1 MGNRHPTCGD
11 PRILKYSRW
20 SEEKKIAM
28 VKVAFCTLGCRMNR
42 FDTDLMRSR
51 FIESGYE
58 VVPFE
63 EEADVYVINTCT
75 VTVGGDRSS
84 RQAIYQAKRKNPQAV
99 VVATGCYA
107 QVSPQEL
114 AKLKEVDLVVGN
126 THKAEI
132 LKLVEEFLQ
141 EKRKGVFVGEIFRQK
156 DLKHF
161 ESVLYFEE
169 SRPFIKVQEGC
180 NKFCTFCVIPFAR
193 GKVRSAPPD
202 KIVQQ
207 VRRIATQGFQE
218 IVLTGTQLSQYGWD
232 MGTTLASLLK
242 ELIRIEGIEI
252 IRLSSLH
259 MAEIDKELL
268 GLLLGEEKI
277 APHFHLS
284 LQSGCDRI
292 LELMGRGYTA
302 GEYAELVER
311 IVKSRP
317 ETAIGTDVIVGFPTE
332 TDEDFEETFRFL
344 ERLPIAYMHIFPYSD
359 RPYAKASSLKPK
371 VPERVKKERVRILKD
386 LDLKKRQEF
395 FEKNKG
401 KQLRAT
407 VLGDGRLLTE
417 NYIYLER
424 NADAPPG
431 RVIRVLIS

>member
-1 MGNRHPTCGD
+1 
-11 PRILKYSRW
+11 
-20 SEEKKIAM
+20 M

-42 FDTDLMRSR
+42 FDTDLIRSK
-51 FIESGYE
+51 FVESGYE

-63 EEADVYVINTCT
+63 EKADVYVINTCT

-84 RQAIYQAKRKNPQAV
+84 RQAIYQAKRRNPQAV

-107 QVSPQEL
+107 QVNPKEL

-126 THKAEI
+126 THKSEI

-141 EKRKGVFVGEIFRQK
+141 DKRKGVFVGEIFRQK

-161 ESVLYFEE
+161 DSVLYFEE

-193 GKVRSAPPD
+193 GKVRSAPPE
-202 KIVQQ
+202 KIVDQ
-207 VRRIATQGFQE
+207 VRRIASQGFQE

-232 MGTTLASLLK
+232 IGTSLAKLLR
-242 ELIRIEGIEI
+242 ELIKMEGIEL

-268 GLLLGEEKI
+268 ELLLGEEKI

-292 LELMGRGYTA
+292 LELMERGYTA
-302 GEYAELVER
+302 GEYEELVER
-311 IVKSRP
+311 IVKARP

-332 TDEDFEETFRFL
+332 TERDFEETYSFL

-359 RPYAKASSLKPK
+359 RPSTKASAMKPK
-371 VPERVKKERVRILKD
+371 VPERVKKERVKILKD
-386 LDLKKRQEF
+386 LDVRKREEF
-395 FEKNKG
+395 FEKNRG
-401 KQLRAT
+401 KRLRAT

-417 NYIYLER
+417 NYIYLEGGA
-424 NADAPPG
+424 NAQPG
-431 RVIRVLIS
+431 KVIEVQIPQEEGHFLSSRRSS